1 MTKGKKGDY
10 EVGYGKPPRSGQFL
24 PGQSGNPR
32 ARKAR
37 KLKPEP
43 KLPSFR
49 PTQRL
54 LRSEAERL
62 IAVRD
67 GNGTHKIPTTEAVL
81 RSLAQKA
88 MQGGILAQRTYLAL
102 QQAEDARLAA
112 EQEEVF
118 SSFEGYVSQARKAI
132 ELAEA
137 NGESEPDL
145 IPHPSDVIL
154 DYDNREVRI
163 IGPRNVDEAEQC
175 RKNRAKLEL
184 FFELMLFFDEVKQP
198 MPTDEHPVYGASA
211 FLFASIA
218 PLLPPRLRSIDDAAS
233 DGVLRRA
240 TGMRKAWIAY
250 LNQQLKSVGLDYDV
264 SKMRYRTIDLRDL
277 NLRFGR
283 YGLEHYRWPKR
294 KAPG

>member
-1 MTKGKKGDY
+1 MTKGKQGDY
-10 EVGYGKPPRSGQFL
+10 EVGYGKPPRSGQFQ
-24 PGQSGNPR
+24 PGQSGNPPG
-32 ARKAR
+32 RKPR
-37 KLKPEP
+37 TPPPEP

-49 PTQRL
+49 PTQKL
-54 LRSEAERL
+54 LRWEAQRL

-118 SSFEGYVSQARKAI
+118 SSFEDYVTEARKAF

-137 NGESEPDL
+137 NGKPEPDL

-163 IGPRNVDEAEQC
+163 IGPRNADEVERC
-175 RKNRAKLEL
+175 RINRAKLEL
-184 FFELMLFFDEVKQP
+184 FYELMLFFDEVKQP
-198 MPTDEHPVYGASA
+198 VPTDEHPVYG
-211 FLFASIA
+211 
-218 PLLPPRLRSIDDAAS
+218 
-233 DGVLRRA
+233 
-240 TGMRKAWIAY
+240 
-250 LNQQLKSVGLDYDV
+250 
-264 SKMRYRTIDLRDL
+264 
-277 NLRFGR
+277 
-283 YGLEHYRWPKR
+283 
-294 KAPG
+294 

>member
-1 MTKGKKGDY
+1 MTKRKNGDY
-10 EVGYGKPPRSGQFL
+10 EVGYGKPPRSGQF
-24 PGQSGNPR
+24 PQGQSGNPTGRKRR
-32 ARKAR
+32 APA
-37 KLKPEP
+37 PDP

-62 IAVRD
+62 IAVRH

-118 SSFEGYVSQARKAI
+118 SSFEDYVSQARKAI
-132 ELAEA
+132 EFAEA
-137 NGESEPDL
+137 NRESEPDL

-163 IGPRNVDEAEQC
+163 IGPRNADEAERC
-175 RKNRAKLEL
+175 RINRAKLEL
-184 FFELMLFFDEVKQP
+184 LFELMLFFDEAKP
-198 MPTDEHPVYGASA
+198 GMPSDDHPVYGACT
-211 FLFASIA
+211 FMFTMIL
-218 PLLPPRLRSIDDAAS
+218 PQLPPRLRDIDEAITFAIS
-233 DGVLRRA
+233 LRA
-240 TGMRKAWIAY
+240 TGLRKAWIAY

-264 SKMRYRTIDLRDL
+264 SKMRHRTIDLRDL

-283 YGLEHYRWPKR
+283 YGFEHYRWPKR